1 MKLGVK
7 RNAVVV
13 LAIDYTSTHC
23 NPKAWVSSRNCG
35 NTMDV
40 IRRRHGKRGMLMLSL
55 DSEIAS
61 AVVMEYEKD
70 PMGFSSSVHENIE
83 ELGVEEY
90 TWHICHPRY

>member
-13 LAIDYTSTHC
+13 LAIDYTSTHYS
-23 NPKAWVSSRNCG
+23 PKAWVSARNWG
-35 NTMDV
+35 NTMHA
-40 IRRRHGKRGMLMLSL
+40 IGKHNAKRGMLMLSL

-70 PMGFSSSVHENIE
+70 PIGFSSSVHENIE